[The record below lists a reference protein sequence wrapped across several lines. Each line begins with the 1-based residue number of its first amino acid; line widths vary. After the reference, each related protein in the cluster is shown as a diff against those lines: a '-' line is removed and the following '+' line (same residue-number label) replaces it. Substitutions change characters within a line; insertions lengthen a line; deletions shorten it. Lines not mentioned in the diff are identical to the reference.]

1 MESEPK
7 ESRYTGLT
15 DLHKRLQILADRLGQ
30 TGRTEQK
37 EHARSLSQRIV
48 QHLLGSGLEC
58 SADGSPPGLETLARL
73 FQLVDIKK
81 MASHEDRV
89 IRLLYVSFVG
99 EWLALSV
106 GSLSPFR
113 SSSSAA
119 NYDRD
124 PEAGALAL
132 ITAIREKCSKLGLA
146 DFLVPETMGVVVG
159 DAVREAAEHR
169 KHGRLDDARATVARL
184 MTIARR
190 LVREYPDSADTYR
203 VLSEAHNQV
212 KKNAF
217 KTNDDHLIE
226 EALVQAVEAA
236 ERAASLD
243 PGWIEARGQLARLTE
258 QLASI
263 KADRKAAGSSLP

>member
-1 MESEPK
+1 MF
-7 ESRYTGLT
+7 G
-15 DLHKRLQILADRLGQ
+15 
-30 TGRTEQK
+30 GRI
-37 EHARSLSQRIV
+37 S
-48 QHLLGSGLEC
+48 
-58 SADGSPPGLETLARL
+58 PGLETLARL
-73 FQLVDIKK
+73 FQLVDIRK
-81 MASHEDRV
+81 MTSHEYRV
-89 IRLLYVSFVG
+89 NRRSHVSFVG

-106 GSLSPFR
+106 GALSPFR

-132 ITAIREKCSKLGLA
+132 IPAIRERCSKLGLA
-146 DFLVPETMGVVVG
+146 DSMVLETMGIVLG
-159 DAVREAAEHR
+159 DAVREAAEQR
-169 KHGRLDDARATVARL
+169 KHGRFDDARATVARL

-190 LVREYPDSADTYR
+190 LVREYPDSADSYR

-217 KTNDDHLIE
+217 QTNDDHLIE

-236 ERAASLD
+236 QRAVDLE
-243 PGWIEARGQLARLTE
+243 PGWIEARAQLARLSE

-263 KADRKAAGSSLP
+263 RANRKAAGSSLP